1 MSFKPKLHVTGVK
14 GRNCVQSAVLGG
26 KTDTLEYLHSLD
38 NSLRY
43 HKDNDGNTAMTL
55 AVLHS
60 NLETVKCLVEKLE
73 LNQRE
78 PGENGMTPFL
88 CAAKDGKIEMMQYL
102 ATVD

>member
-1 MSFKPKLHVTGVK
+1 MGFPKRLIKHPYTYKILRSKKSHHHHPFQNIMSFKPKLHVTGIK
-14 GRNCVQSAVLGG
+14 GRNCIQSAVLGG

-73 LNQRE
+73 L
-78 PGENGMTPFL
+78 
-88 CAAKDGKIEMMQYL
+88 
-102 ATVD
+102 